1 MMMVKNY
8 QEVNSRWSLNLL
20 VTRVR
25 TSLKY
30 INKVTIN
37 KPMRLIPLVPDQQFI
52 LGDRGLKNL
61 FDAVEDRSFQPLCSK

>member
-37 KPMRLIPLVPDQQFI
+37 KPMRLISLVPDQQFI